1 MSRRLRLGLV
11 AAVLAVGA
19 VQVAVAFSRSL
30 IPHRIDGRLEAVGVV
45 HDTDQRLFTATIGG
59 RTYVVDNR
67 QVVDLRIGRH
77 LAKDAW
83 STTLWADGRK
93 PVRLPVGDEAFQ
105 FAALTVLA
113 AAATWFLTAPGV
125 DAGPARVG
133 GSGRREPDGG
143 WGSPAPGEGSPASGQ
158 GSDRQRVQSS
168 SR

>member
-11 AAVLAVGA
+11 VAVLVVGA

-45 HDTDQRLFTATIGG
+45 HDTDQRLYTATIGG

-67 QVVDLRIGRH
+67 QVVDLRIGRY
-77 LAKDAW
+77 LTKDAW

-105 FAALTVLA
+105 FAALALLA
-113 AAATWFLTAPGV
+113 AAATWLLTAPGV
-125 DAGPARVG
+125 DPGPNRSDT
-133 GSGRREPDGG
+133 SGRQVVG
-143 WGSPAPGEGSPASGQ
+143 APRGRA
-158 GSDRQRVQSS
+158 RAKRR
-168 SR
+168 SRSVTG